1 LLIADEQRMRELGAR
16 LIAACDRGGVITL
29 SGELGTGKTTLV
41 RGALQAEGVVG
52 GVRSPTY
59 TLVEYYPLERFAV
72 AHFDLYRLGD
82 AEELEYLG
90 FRDYLNP
97 RTLCLIEWPER
108 AAGFLQVIDLE
119 VGIEY
124 DPAGRRVQLT
134 AHSQLGRQWISRL
147 RLPD

>member
-1 LLIADEQRMRELGAR
+1 MRELGAR

-29 SGELGTGKTTLV
+29 SGELGSGKTTLV

-97 RTLCLIEWPER
+97 ETLCLIEWPER
-108 AAGFLQVIDLE
+108 AAGYLQNVDLA
-119 VGIEY
+119 VTIEY
-124 DPAGRRVQLT
+124 DPRGRRVELT
-134 AHSQLGRQWISRL
+134 PRTPLGREWISRL
-147 RLPD
+147 PAAN